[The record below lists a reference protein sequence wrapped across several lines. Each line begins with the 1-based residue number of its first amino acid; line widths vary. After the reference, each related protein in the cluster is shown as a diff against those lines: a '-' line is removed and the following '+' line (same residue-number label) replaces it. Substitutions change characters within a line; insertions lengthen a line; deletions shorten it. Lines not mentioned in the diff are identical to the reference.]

1 MNKLSKDWLTENH
14 IDFELK
20 RYTILAYLQQVKE
33 NYKLNRVYPWLG
45 DLIEHYKNLVTVKKN
60 TEQIKDGFGK
70 ELKGFDLKSWK
81 LTYTDIAQDDELI
94 NCLNEIINYTLPLFA
109 ENIQEGKTI
118 YDLVEEHLKISA
130 IGISPLKTDEGY
142 LFLHCEKE
150 KDVHVYQY
158 AVSIYQSNEE
168 RYRSISTNY
177 VSDYS
182 YSISSTYEKMKRDLI
197 EKNKELPNPA
207 VYALNC
213 SLSVPLQETFLP
225 IAKRYFVSKMG
236 F

>member
-1 MNKLSKDWLTENH
+1 
-14 IDFELK
+14 
-20 RYTILAYLQQVKE
+20 
-33 NYKLNRVYPWLG
+33 
-45 DLIEHYKNLVTVKKN
+45 
-60 TEQIKDGFGK
+60 
-70 ELKGFDLKSWK
+70 KSWK